1 MIELVESSNR
11 VSPYFVACLLWYPA
25 YECLFSI
32 IRKIRVKKSI
42 ADPDSRHLH
51 QLILLFFKRKLNLKG
66 NFLNTFTGLTINFF
80 NLIIFY
86 IAFENVSQTK
96 NLIVINLVCLL
107 AYNSI
112 YYFLNKSLK

>member
-1 MIELVESSNR
+1 MNAKWWLCFPLKLNKNKQS
-11 VSPYFVACLLWYPA
+11 
-25 YECLFSI
+25 
-32 IRKIRVKKSI
+32 VKKSI

-66 NFLNTFTGLTINFF
+66 NFLNTFTGLCINSF

-86 IAFENVSQTK
+86 VAFENVSQTK
-96 NLIVINLVCLL
+96 NLILINLVCLL
-107 AYNSI
+107 TYNSI